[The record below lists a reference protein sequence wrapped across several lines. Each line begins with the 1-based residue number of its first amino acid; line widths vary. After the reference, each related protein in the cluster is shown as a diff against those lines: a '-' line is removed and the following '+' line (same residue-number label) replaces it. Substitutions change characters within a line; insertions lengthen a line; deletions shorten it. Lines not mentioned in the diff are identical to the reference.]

1 MTTEKERFIEATHSI
16 TIAHHQLYYRT
27 AGQGSPL
34 VLIHGFGVSGYIW
47 QLMLPY
53 LAQQHQVFIVD
64 LPGYGKST
72 FTPPWRLREM
82 APLLITW
89 LQELNLSPVA
99 LVGQSM
105 GGAIALHISASAP
118 ELVERIVLISA
129 AGIPLNAQLSHLAL
143 RSIRSFFQQGNG
155 SYPSGLIQDVL
166 RPRPLLFWQTAQE
179 MVHSDFR
186 AEIAAVK
193 IPALIIWGKQD
204 VLLPVSLGQALHA
217 ALPHATFIILPDS
230 GHRPMLA
237 HPELLS
243 TMVLDFLAEGK
254 SNSKL

>member
-1 MTTEKERFIEATHSI
+1 MAVDAAIPCSTASSI
-16 TIAHHQLYYRT
+16 YR
-27 AGQGSPL
+27 GS
-34 VLIHGFGVSGYIW
+34 
-47 QLMLPY
+47 
-53 LAQQHQVFIVD
+53 
-64 LPGYGKST
+64 
-72 FTPPWRLREM
+72 
-82 APLLITW
+82 TW
-89 LQELNLSPVA
+89 LQELNLSSVA
-99 LVGQSM
+99 LMGQSM

-155 SYPSGLIQDVL
+155 SYPSGLIQDVV

-217 ALPHATFIILPDS
+217 ALPRATFIILPDS

-254 SNSKL
+254 TQVNECT

>member
-1 MTTEKERFIEATHSI
+1 
-16 TIAHHQLYYRT
+16 
-27 AGQGSPL
+27 
-34 VLIHGFGVSGYIW
+34 
-47 QLMLPY
+47 
-53 LAQQHQVFIVD
+53 
-64 LPGYGKST
+64 
-72 FTPPWRLREM
+72 
-82 APLLITW
+82 
-89 LQELNLSPVA
+89 
-99 LVGQSM
+99 
-105 GGAIALHISASAP
+105 
-118 ELVERIVLISA
+118 
-129 AGIPLNAQLSHLAL
+129 
-143 RSIRSFFQQGNG
+143 
-155 SYPSGLIQDVL
+155 
-166 RPRPLLFWQTAQE
+166 LLFWQTAQE